1 MLFILGLQPSQL
13 NCLCKFISELSMN
26 SEQRK
31 LRNLIIVLFVL
42 LLGLQVA
49 LWFSSTGVANL
60 REIKQT
66 LQEQEQ
72 ENIELLQRNQTL
84 EAEVKDLKE
93 GLASVEERARSE
105 LGMIAEEETFFQL
118 ITEDKSEPDELADR
132 SRTEQKLRDSN
143 E

>member
-1 MLFILGLQPSQL
+1 
-13 NCLCKFISELSMN
+13 MN

-31 LRNLIIVLFVL
+31 LRNLIIALFVL
-42 LLGLQVA
+42 LMGLQIA
-49 LWFSSTGVANL
+49 LWFSTTGVAHL
-60 REIKQT
+60 RELKQT

-105 LGMIAEEETFFQL
+105 LGMIAEDETFFQL
-118 ITEDKSEPDELADR
+118 INKDKTEPDKDDLTKDSDR
-132 SRTEQKLRDSN
+132 TQRD
-143 E
+143 

>member
-1 MLFILGLQPSQL
+1 
-13 NCLCKFISELSMN
+13 MN

-66 LQEQEQ
+66 LQEQE
-72 ENIELLQRNQTL
+72 NIELLQRNQTL

-105 LGMIAEEETFFQL
+105 LGMIAEGETFFQL
-118 ITEDKSEPDELADR
+118 INEDKSEPDESAD
-132 SRTEQKLRDSN
+132 SSSAEQKLRDSN

>member
-1 MLFILGLQPSQL
+1 
-13 NCLCKFISELSMN
+13 MN
-26 SEQRK
+26 PEQRK

-66 LQEQEQ
+66 LKEQEQ

-84 EAEVKDLKE
+84 EAEVRDLKE

-105 LGMIAEEETFFQL
+105 LGMIAEDETFFQL
-118 ITEDKSEPDELADR
+118 INEDNSEPDESAD
-132 SRTEQKLRDSN
+132 SSKLDQKPRDLN

>member
-1 MLFILGLQPSQL
+1 
-13 NCLCKFISELSMN
+13 MN

-42 LLGLQVA
+42 LLGLQIA
-49 LWFSSTGVANL
+49 LWFSNTGVANL
-60 REIKQT
+60 RELKQD
-66 LQEQEQ
+66 LRDQEQ

-105 LGMIAEEETFFQL
+105 LGMIAEDETFFQL
-118 ITEDKSEPDELADR
+118 VTKDELEPDADANKTN
-132 SRTEQKLRDSN
+132 SEQVPKLSHVND
-143 E
+143 

>member
-1 MLFILGLQPSQL
+1 
-13 NCLCKFISELSMN
+13 MN

-66 LQEQEQ
+66 LQEQEK

-105 LGMIAEEETFFQL
+105 LGMIAEGETFFQL
-118 ITEDKSEPDELADR
+118 INEDKSEPDESAD
-132 SRTEQKLRDSN
+132 SSSAEQKLRDSN

>member
-1 MLFILGLQPSQL
+1 
-13 NCLCKFISELSMN
+13 MN

-42 LLGLQVA
+42 LLGLQIA

-105 LGMIAEEETFFQL
+105 LGMIAEDETFFQL
-118 ITEDKSEPDELADR
+118 IEEDKSEPDETAD
-132 SRTEQKLRDSN
+132 SSQLDKKLSGLN